1 MTRIFAIFF
10 LLILLAG
17 CAPGSVVKDVPTGT
31 PAGDEVVMTLE
42 TGGGITGKTTT
53 WTIYASGKI
62 TNGEGV
68 TLDTSPKMVTALR
81 ADLITSGF
89 NDQVKNMPR
98 TSNCADCTTT
108 SLTLT
113 IDGKPVTLAVVNEA
127 AETPASALSLVG
139 KVTAFVTDLQ
149 GK

>member
-10 LLILLAG
+10 LFILLAG
-17 CAPGSVVKDVPTGT
+17 CAPGSVVKNLPTST

-53 WTIYASGKI
+53 WTINASGKI

-68 TLDTSPKMVTALR
+68 TLEASPKKVTALR
-81 ADLITSGF
+81 ADLINSGF
-89 NDQVKNMPR
+89 SDQVKNMPR

-113 IDGKPVTLAVVNEA
+113 IDGKPVTLSVVNEA
-127 AETPASALSLVG
+127 AETPASARSLVE
-139 KVTAFVTDLQ
+139 KVSTFINDLQ
-149 GK
+149 VK